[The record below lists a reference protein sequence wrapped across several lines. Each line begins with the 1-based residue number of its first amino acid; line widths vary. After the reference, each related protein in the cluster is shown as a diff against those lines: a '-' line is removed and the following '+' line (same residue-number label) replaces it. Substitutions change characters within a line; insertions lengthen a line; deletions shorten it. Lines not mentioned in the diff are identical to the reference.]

1 MWANTLCPF
10 SSSTRN
16 MALGSGS
23 VTVPSTSIAS
33 FFGKLRVILV
43 SGHVRPPTGETEP
56 PPVGSGQPVYGPGTN
71 TVHDQRKRPLT
82 WGFER
87 RSAAGRE
94 HLVTVF
100 GHCDRVLEMRGQR
113 PILGDD
119 GPAVRQQARLPA
131 PDVDHRF
138 DGHDQPR
145 LEHRAAP
152 GLAVVRDLRV
162 LVQVAPD
169 PVADV

>member
-43 SGHVRPPTGETEP
+43 SGHVRPAHGRDGTASGWKRAASIRARHEHRPRPAET
-56 PPVGSGQPVYGPGTN
+56 
-71 TVHDQRKRPLT
+71 PLT

-87 RSAAGRE
+87 RSTAGRE
-94 HLVTVF
+94 HLVTVL
-100 GHCDRVLEMRGQR
+100 GDRDRVLEMRGQR
-113 PILGDD
+113 AVLRDH

-131 PDVDHRF
+131 P
-138 DGHDQPR
+138 
-145 LEHRAAP
+145 
-152 GLAVVRDLRV
+152 
-162 LVQVAPD
+162 
-169 PVADV
+169 